1 MWTISLLYQ
10 ANSPHLLCNSAYRDD
25 WLFGLDAVSVS
36 GAEWYVNVS
45 LLNLWNAKL
54 FPLLIILAVC
64 KAQDHATGCVTLTV
78 QTLIQIDLVRAQSG
92 AQRSI
97 NSSCRF
103 SFAVT
108 ESVYLVNE
116 WGNAFSISE
125 KTKTTYLYSL
135 SMAQCFFY
143 VKKIC
148 FIKNICF

>member
-1 MWTISLLYQ
+1 MCERSRFLYQ
-10 ANSPHLLCNSAYRDD
+10 ANSPHLLYNSIAYRDD

-36 GAEWYVNVS
+36 GAERYVNVS
-45 LLNLWNAKL
+45 LLHLWNAKP
-54 FPLLIILAVC
+54 FPMLIILAVC

-78 QTLIQIDLVRAQSG
+78 RALIQIDLVRAQRG

-116 WGNAFSISE
+116 RGNAFSTSE
-125 KTKTTYLYSL
+125 KNNIYKIHIFIAYQWHSVFL
-135 SMAQCFFY
+135 C
-143 VKKIC
+143 KKIC
-148 FIKNICF
+148 